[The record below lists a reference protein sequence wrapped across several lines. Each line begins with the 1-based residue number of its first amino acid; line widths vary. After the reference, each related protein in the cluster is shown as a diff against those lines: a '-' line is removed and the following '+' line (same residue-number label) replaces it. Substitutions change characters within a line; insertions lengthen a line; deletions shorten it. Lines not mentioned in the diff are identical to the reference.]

1 MKKIILIILLLSFII
16 PISAQSRAEKKKIKE
31 EKEIEEYAYLKNFIK
46 SNKFDFEADWATTN
60 KGRRINLTGNA
71 NYLKIDNKDADI
83 YLPFFGTA
91 HSGSVGFGGNGGIEF
106 KGAIKNYSVK
116 FNDKK
121 RLVTI
126 KFSAKEKSEN
136 FDFSLTLYGNKNAN
150 LTVSSNSRSNMS
162 YSGNY
167 K

>member
-1 MKKIILIILLLSFII
+1 MKKIILTILLLSFII
-16 PISAQSRAEKKKIKE
+16 PLSAQSRKEKKKIKE
-31 EKEIEEYAYLKNFIK
+31 EKEIEEYVSLKDFVD
-46 SNKFDFEADWATTN
+46 SNKVNFEADWATTN
-60 KGRRINLTGNA
+60 TGKRINLIGNS
-71 NYLKIDNKDADI
+71 NYLKIDNKETDI

-106 KGAIKNYSVK
+106 KGAMDNYSVK

-121 RLVTI
+121 RLATI

-136 FDFSLTLYGNKNAN
+136 FDFTLTLYGNKNAN
-150 LTVSSNSRSNMS
+150 LTVSSNSRSNMN

>member
-1 MKKIILIILLLSFII
+1 MKKIILTILLFSFII
-16 PISAQSRAEKKKIKE
+16 PLSAQSRAEKKKIKE
-31 EKEIEEYAYLKNFIK
+31 EKAAEEYTYLKDFVN
-46 SNKFDFEADWATTN
+46 SNKINFEADWATTN
-60 KGRRINLTGNA
+60 TGKRINLIGNT
-71 NYLKIDNKDADI
+71 NYLKIDDQEVDI

-91 HSGSVGFGGNGGIEF
+91 HSANVGFGGNGGIEF
-106 KGAIKNYSVK
+106 KGIIGKYSVK

-121 RLVTI
+121 QLTTI